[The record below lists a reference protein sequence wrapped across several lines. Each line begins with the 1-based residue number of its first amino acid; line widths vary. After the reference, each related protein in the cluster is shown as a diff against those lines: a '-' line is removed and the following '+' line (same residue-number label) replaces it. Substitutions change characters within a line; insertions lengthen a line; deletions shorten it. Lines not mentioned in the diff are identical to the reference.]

1 MNPNKDT
8 LLALVLDAIRDNV
21 PPEQITDTT
30 TLDAGTI
37 LFGPGGLLDSLA
49 LVNVVLDVEEGIR
62 SRWGVTVA
70 LADEKAMSQSRSPF
84 RRAGGLA
91 DYALQLMAT
100 SQATV

>member
-1 MNPNKDT
+1 MNPNKET
-8 LLALVLDAIRDNV
+8 ILALVIEAVRDNV
-21 PPEQITDTT
+21 PPERTT
-30 TLDAGTI
+30 ETASLDADSI

-62 SRWGVTVA
+62 TRWGVTIA

-91 DYALQLMAT
+91 DYALQQLAD
-100 SQATV
+100 AKVTV